1 MKYLLLTIILLL
13 NLTVFSQTVTAG
25 KDSITISKRVA
36 KQIADDLIRKDS
48 LNAELNACKLD
59 NSLYQKNLVLKDS
72 IISSKTNE
80 VQILKLKD
88 TLNVRVQVLQNEQN
102 ANLTKTM
109 EDLKRQLNRQKIK
122 STFMLTGSG
131 LLIAALLYV
140 IVK

>member
-1 MKYLLLTIILLL
+1 M
-13 NLTVFSQTVTAG
+13 TVFSQTVTAG

>member
-1 MKYLLLTIILLL
+1 
-13 NLTVFSQTVTAG
+13 LTVFSQTVTAG